1 MELTCGPSVG
11 WGVRMGQK
19 WEGAVWTLLP
29 CPYTISLAIS
39 FLSVLPS
46 VPN

>member
-1 MELTCGPSVG
+1 MELTPQLGGGCGWDRNG
-11 WGVRMGQK
+11 R
-19 WEGAVWTLLP
+19 GAVWTLLP